1 MEDVVGWSRNVII
14 DDDRNETDANS
25 TKVLSVATCPGVD
38 EDEIWIIT
46 RRNINNVVYKYIEQM
61 QPRNYGSDVNDAWFV
76 DCGISFDGGDAVSIT
91 NVTKADPAVVTVSE
105 WPTNGAGTALADGD
119 HVKITGVKGMTQIN
133 NAVYTMD
140 DANSGALTFS
150 LDNSLGST
158 DINSVGYTT
167 YITGGSVQKFEKNL
181 TGADHLAGEKGCTV
195 YADGQYLQTVDIG
208 DDGSVA
214 LKNWVNRAVI
224 GIPYTSIV
232 KTLPII
238 VMQPTGSTAGKVAR
252 IDGIGLDFYQSLGVE
267 YGQSATDVKPVA
279 FYDNSQSRPWPFYTG
294 IKAMPFLQGYDRD
307 AVVYLSTNKPYPFC
321 LRMIK
326 PNITITER

>member
-1 MEDVVGWSRNVII
+1 
-14 DDDRNETDANS
+14 
-25 TKVLSVATCPGVD
+25 
-38 EDEIWIIT
+38 
-46 RRNINNVVYKYIEQM
+46 
-61 QPRNYGSDVNDAWFV
+61 
-76 DCGISFDGGDAVSIT
+76 
-91 NVTKADPAVVTVSE
+91 
-105 WPTNGAGTALADGD
+105 
-119 HVKITGVKGMTQIN
+119 MTQIN

-214 LKNWVNRAVI
+214 LKNWNWVNRAVI

-238 VMQPTGSTAGKVAR
+238 VMQPTGSNVGKVAR
-252 IDGIGLDFYQSLGVE
+252 IDGIGLDFYQSLGIE
-267 YGQSATDVKPVA
+267 YGQSAMDVKPVA
-279 FYDNSQSRPWPFYTG
+279 FYDNSQSRPWPFFSG
-294 IKAMPFLQGYDRD
+294 WKAMPFLYGFERD
-307 AVVYLSTNKPYPFC
+307 NQVYLETDKPLPFC

-326 PNITITER
+326 PRIVITER